1 MIPLVANPEQVL
13 DARIGGRTGLNAEFN
28 CSAWYL
34 CTVRV
39 WRERYTDDPQAKA
52 LDHEVYVLDGEDGY
66 WSISMRY
73 FNEDEDQWVI
83 EDLLVGTFMEV
94 LGGAMMMKLSKPQR
108 QLEMVAEWGGPVGSP
123 YWATYW
129 VGCNLHIEV

>member
-1 MIPLVANPEQVL
+1 MIPLIANPEQVL
-13 DARIGGRTGLNAEFN
+13 DARIGGRTGLNAEFS

-34 CTVRV
+34 CTVTL
-39 WRERYTDDPQAKA
+39 WRERYADDPKARA

-73 FNEDEDQWVI
+73 FSEDEDQWAI

-94 LGGAMMMKLSKPQR
+94 FGAAMMMKLAQPHR
-108 QLEMVAEWGGPVGSP
+108 QLEMVAQWGGPAGRP
-123 YWATYW
+123 YW
-129 VGCNLHIEV
+129 VGSNLHMEV